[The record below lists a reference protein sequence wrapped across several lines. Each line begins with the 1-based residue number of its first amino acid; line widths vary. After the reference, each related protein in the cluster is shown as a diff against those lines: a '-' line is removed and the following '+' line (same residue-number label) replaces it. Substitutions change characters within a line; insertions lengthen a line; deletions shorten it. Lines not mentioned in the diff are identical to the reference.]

1 MLCPCDSSERFSCGL
16 HLERSYTWAPTVR
29 LDRTV
34 NCHVSTV
41 ATKPVVGLEAQQSF
55 AGHPAAT
62 GVSLERRL
70 SDKVQESKS
79 KNTLGVE
86 EVSEQLVISH
96 RHHHHDQHASSSRCM
111 YVHMYVHM
119 YICVYAHTH
128 THIYMCVCTILTY
141 RCITVCAGTHRCNMQ
156 VAF

>member
-70 SDKVQESKS
+70 SDKVVHSGS
-79 KNTLGVE
+79 SGVE
-86 EVSEQLVISH
+86 VEEYFGGGRSIITISH
-96 RHHHHDQHASSSRCM
+96 
-111 YVHMYVHM
+111 
-119 YICVYAHTH
+119 
-128 THIYMCVCTILTY
+128 
-141 RCITVCAGTHRCNMQ
+141 
-156 VAF
+156 